1 MTLTLVVLAAGMGSR
16 YGGLKQIDPMGPAG
30 ETVLDYTVHDA
41 VRAGF
46 GRVLFIIRRDFA
58 DAFKA
63 SVGGRFKGKIQVD
76 YAFQQLD
83 MVPEGFAVPEG
94 REKPWGTGHAVW
106 CARESLNGPF
116 AVVNADDFYGA
127 NSLRALA
134 GFLRGDGAA
143 EGKAEPGLG
152 VPSYAMVGFPLGNT
166 LSENG
171 AVSRGV
177 CAVGAEGFLKNI
189 EEHTGILASEVGA
202 GKRYDPATPVSMN
215 CWGFDAK
222 AFLPQL
228 DAAWREFVAMR
239 GKEPK
244 TEFYLPAAVN
254 SLVQSGAARVRVLP
268 TVDNWFGVTY
278 REDKPHVQAALA
290 ALVANGTYPSPL

>member
-1 MTLTLVVLAAGMGSR
+1 MNLTLVVLAAGMGSR
-16 YGGLKQIDPMGPAG
+16 YGGLKQIDPMGPSG

-58 DAFKA
+58 DAFRA
-63 SVGGRFKGKIQVD
+63 SVGGRFEGKIEVD

-83 MVPEGFAVPEG
+83 MLPDGFAVPAG

-106 CARESLNGPF
+106 CAREQLNGPF

-134 GFLRGDGAA
+134 DFLRA
-143 EGKAEPGLG
+143 ESGGL
-152 VPSYAMVGFPLGNT
+152 PTYAMVGFPLGNT

-177 CAVGAEGFLKNI
+177 CAVGDDGFLRNI

-202 GKRYDPATPVSMN
+202 GKRYEPSTPVSMN
-215 CWGFDAK
+215 CWGFSARE
-222 AFLPQL
+222 FLPQL
-228 DAAWREFVAMR
+228 DQMWREFVAAR
-239 GKEPK
+239 GSESKA
-244 TEFYLPAAVN
+244 EFYLPAAVN
-254 SLVQSGAARVRVLP
+254 SLVQAGAARVKVLP
-268 TVDNWFGVTY
+268 TTDNWFGVTY

-290 ALVANGTYPSPL
+290 ALVAAGAYPSPL